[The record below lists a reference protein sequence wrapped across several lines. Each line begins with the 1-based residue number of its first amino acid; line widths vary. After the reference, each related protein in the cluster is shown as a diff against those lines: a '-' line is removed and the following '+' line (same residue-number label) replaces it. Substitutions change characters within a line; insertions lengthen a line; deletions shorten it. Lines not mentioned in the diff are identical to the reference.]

1 MSILEGY
8 PLSEDLV
15 GGGGGRG
22 GRRRSRSHLTMPAC
36 GFHAECLGTHTWTG
50 VYTSVRKVQEEDGL
64 QIKGTSF
71 PLQSL
76 L

>member
-1 MSILEGY
+1 MSILVGY
-8 PLSEDLV
+8 PLNEDLV
-15 GGGGGRG
+15 GGGEGAGVV
-22 GRRRSRSHLTMPAC
+22 SQYQHVAFMKW
-36 GFHAECLGTHTWTG
+36 LGTHTRTG

-76 L
+76 F

>member
-15 GGGGGRG
+15 GSGGGRRG
-22 GRRRSRSHLTMPAC
+22 KEEKQESSHNASLWLSK
-36 GFHAECLGTHTWTG
+36 CLGTHTWTG